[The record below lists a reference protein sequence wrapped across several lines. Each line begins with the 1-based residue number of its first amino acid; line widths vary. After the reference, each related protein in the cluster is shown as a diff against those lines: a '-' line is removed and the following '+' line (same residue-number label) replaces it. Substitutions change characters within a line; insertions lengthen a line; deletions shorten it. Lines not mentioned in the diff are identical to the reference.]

1 MNRDVLAIRGLT
13 VSFPQGPFILRAID
27 RLNLD
32 LREGEILGVIG
43 ESGSGKTT
51 LCRAIIGM
59 CEGKVEGEIV
69 FEGQNLVELGKDMMK
84 AIRWTRISLCP
95 TSTVEVFNPSHRI
108 VDQITEPLKEH
119 KLMGSSDAVR
129 RANELLID
137 CGLSENQGRRYPHQ
151 LAGGERQRALIAM
164 ALAGDPDIVLLD
176 EPTTAIDVSTKNEI
190 VNLLL
195 EMLADKAAIVV
206 SHDISLIESLCSR
219 TAVLYA
225 GQVVEVAPMA
235 ALLAQP
241 RHPYTN
247 ALLNTY
253 PDMNTTKDLRQIRGS
268 LPTPGEDNR
277 GCRYFG
283 RCTQAVEICSRQRP
297 ELKKMPDGQW
307 QLACHRGGLID
318 LISAKGLSKT
328 FHIHTGLVKKKH
340 VRAVNKVDI
349 RIREGEIVALV
360 GETGSGKT
368 TTAKMLM
375 GLLLKD
381 SGRVLFEGEPLWED
395 KATKDDML
403 AMRRRIQM
411 IYQDPYES
419 VSQRFTVLEVM
430 KEPLVAQHIG
440 SEDSKRETVRRVL
453 KEVGLPN
460 DDYFLKKY
468 PFQLSGGE
476 LQRVSIARALVLD
489 PKVIIADEPTALLDS
504 SIQAKI
510 MKLLMELQI
519 NRGLG
524 MLLITHNLALARKV
538 ADTIYVMLRGRIVEK
553 GKSSDVISHPLH
565 PYTWQLLRAAKG
577 ENVPPSIRSDTFPG
591 CVFAHRCP
599 HFCNRDD
606 GICQYYLSELKS
618 VTDISNH
625 CSSCNCWQGRKCS
638 HIAED
643 FEAMMKGE
651 ARYERIQA

>member
-1 MNRDVLAIRGLT
+1 MSRSILSIRDLM
-13 VSFPQGPFILRAID
+13 VSFSRGPFILRAID

-32 LREGEILGVIG
+32 LGEGEILGVIG

-59 CEGKVEGEIV
+59 CEGRVEGEII
-69 FEGQNLVELGKDMMK
+69 FEGQNLVKLGKDRMK
-84 AIRWTRISLCP
+84 AIRWNRISLCP

-108 VDQITEPLKEH
+108 VDQIAEPLKEH
-119 KLMGSSDAVR
+119 KLMGSSDALR
-129 RANELLID
+129 RANELLIE

-176 EPTTAIDVSTKNEI
+176 EPTTAIDVNTKNAI
-190 VNLLL
+190 VKLLSK
-195 EMLADKAAIVV
+195 MLAGKTAIVV

-219 TAVLYA
+219 AAVLYA
-225 GQVVEVAPMA
+225 GQVVEVAPTA

-277 GCRYFG
+277 GCPYFG
-283 RCTQAVEICSRQRP
+283 RCTQAIEICSRQRP

-307 QLACHRGGLID
+307 YLACHRGGLID
-318 LISAKGLSKT
+318 LILAKGLSKT
-328 FHIHTGLVKKKH
+328 FHISTGLLKKEH
-340 VRAVNKVDI
+340 VRAVDEVDI

-360 GETGSGKT
+360 GESGSGKT

-375 GLLLKD
+375 GLLPKD

-419 VSQRFTVLEVM
+419 ISQRFTVLEVV

-440 SEDSKRETVRRVL
+440 SEDFKKEKVRRVL

-460 DDYFLKKY
+460 DDGFLEKY

-476 LQRVSIARALVLD
+476 LQRVAIARALVLD
-489 PKVIIADEPTALLDS
+489 PKVIIADEPTALLDPS
-504 SIQAKI
+504 TQAKV

-524 MLLITHNLALARKV
+524 LLLITHNLALARKV

-565 PYTWQLLRAAKG
+565 PYTWQLLRSARG
-577 ENVPPSIRSDTFPG
+577 EDVPTAIRSDAGHG
-591 CVFAHRCP
+591 CPFADRCEY
-599 HFCNRDD
+599 FRDQGD
-606 GICQYYLSELKS
+606 GICQHYLFGLKPL
-618 VTDISNH
+618 TPISSH
-625 CSSCNCWQGRKCS
+625 CSSCSCWRYQEVFHVTEQPESTTEEEHER
-638 HIAED
+638 
-643 FEAMMKGE
+643 MQ
-651 ARYERIQA
+651 ARC

>member
-1 MNRDVLAIRGLT
+1 MNRNVLAIRGLT
-13 VSFPQGPFILRAID
+13 VSFSQGPFILRAID

-32 LREGEILGVIG
+32 LGEGEILGVIG

-59 CEGKVEGEIV
+59 CEGKVEGEII
-69 FEGQNLVELGKDMMK
+69 FEGQNLVGLGKDKMK
-84 AIRWTRISLCP
+84 MLRWNRISLCP

-108 VDQITEPLKEH
+108 VEQITEPLKEH
-119 KLMGSSDAVR
+119 KLMSSSDAAR
-129 RANELLID
+129 HANNLLID
-137 CGLSENQGRRYPHQ
+137 CGLSENHGRRYPHQ

-176 EPTTAIDVSTKNEI
+176 EPTTAIDVSTKNVI

-195 EMLADKAAIVV
+195 KMLADKTAIVV

-219 TAVLYA
+219 IAVLYA
-225 GQVVEVAPMA
+225 GQVVEVAPTA

-318 LISAKGLSKT
+318 LISATGLSKT
-328 FHIHTGLVKKKH
+328 FYINTGLLNTEH
-340 VRAVNKVDI
+340 VRAVDEVDI

-360 GETGSGKT
+360 GESGSGKT

-375 GLLLKD
+375 GLLPRD

-395 KATKDDML
+395 KATKDAML
-403 AMRRRIQM
+403 AMRRRIQV
-411 IYQDPYES
+411 IYQDPYEAI
-419 VSQRFTVLEVM
+419 SQRFTVLEVVQ
-430 KEPLVAQHIG
+430 EPLVAQHIG
-440 SEDSKRETVRRVL
+440 SEGYRKEVVRTVL

-460 DDYFLKKY
+460 DDYSLEKY

-519 NRGLG
+519 NRGTG

-538 ADTIYVMLRGRIVEK
+538 ADTIYVMLRGHIVEK

-565 PYTWQLLRAAKG
+565 PYTRQLLRSARG
-577 ENVPPSIRSDTFPG
+577 EDMLTAIRSDAGHG
-591 CVFAHRCP
+591 CPFAHRCECFR
-599 HFCNRDD
+599 HRGD
-606 GICQYYLSELKS
+606 GICQHCLSGLKPL
-618 VTDISNH
+618 TAISSH
-625 CSSCNCWQGRKCS
+625 CSSCSCWWHQGGFHVTERS
-638 HIAED
+638 ESTT
-643 FEAMMKGE
+643 EE
-651 ARYERIQA
+651 EEYERMQA

>member
-1 MNRDVLAIRGLT
+1 MNRNVLAIRGLT

-27 RLNLD
+27 RINLD

-59 CEGKVEGEIV
+59 CEGKVEGEII
-69 FEGQNLVELGKDMMK
+69 FEGQNLVDQGKDMMK
-84 AIRWTRISLCP
+84 AIRWNRISLCP

-108 VDQITEPLKEH
+108 VEQITEPLKEH
-119 KLMGSSDAVR
+119 KLMSSNDALR

-137 CGLSENQGRRYPHQ
+137 CGLFENHGRRYPHQ
-151 LAGGERQRALIAM
+151 LAGGERQRALIAL
-164 ALAGDPDIVLLD
+164 AIAGDPDIVLLD
-176 EPTTAIDVSTKNEI
+176 EPTTAIDVNTKNLI

-195 EMLADKAAIVV
+195 KILADKTAIVV
-206 SHDISLIESLCSR
+206 SHDISLIENLCSR

-225 GQVVEVAPMA
+225 GQLVEVAPTA
-235 ALLAQP
+235 ALLAKP

-268 LPTPGEDNR
+268 LPAPGEDNR

-283 RCTQAVEICSRQRP
+283 RCTQAIEICSRQRP

-318 LISAKGLSKT
+318 LISAQGLSKA
-328 FHIHTGLVKKKH
+328 FHINTGLVKKEH
-340 VRAVNKVDI
+340 IRAVNKVDI
-349 RIREGEIVALV
+349 SIREGEIVALV

-375 GLLLKD
+375 GLLSRD

-395 KATKDDML
+395 KATKDGML
-403 AMRRRIQM
+403 AMRRKIQM
-411 IYQDPYES
+411 IYQDPHES
-419 VSQRFTVLEVM
+419 ISQRFTILEVV

-440 SEDSKRETVRRVL
+440 SEDNKKEKVQRAL

-460 DDYFLKKY
+460 DDYFLEKY

-476 LQRVSIARALVLD
+476 LQRVSIARAMVLD
-489 PKVIIADEPTALLDS
+489 PKVIIADEPTSLLDS

-538 ADTIYVMLRGRIVEK
+538 ADEIYVMLRGRIVEK

-565 PYTWQLLRAAKG
+565 PYTRQLLRSARG
-577 ENVPPSIRSDTFPG
+577 EDMPTAIRSDAGHG
-591 CVFAHRCP
+591 CPFAHRCECFR
-599 HFCNRDD
+599 HRGD
-606 GICQYYLSELKS
+606 GKCQYCLSELKP

-625 CSSCNCWQGRKCS
+625 CSSCNCWRDREGR

-643 FEAMMKGE
+643 FE
-651 ARYERIQA
+651 